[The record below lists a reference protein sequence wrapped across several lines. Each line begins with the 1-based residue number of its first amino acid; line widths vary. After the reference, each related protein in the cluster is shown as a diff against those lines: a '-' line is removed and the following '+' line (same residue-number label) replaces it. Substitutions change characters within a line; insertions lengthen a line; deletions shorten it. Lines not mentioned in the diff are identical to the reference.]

1 MQGKENNQMRVE
13 IPDKIRESAQKEWDT
28 IRELLTDYLMEEKG
42 TRTLLLRRAEDFS
55 GRSFGA
61 SSRAR
66 KEVILN
72 ARRVIRAAGITNNR
86 DEILRNP
93 NGILGLR
100 DIFYAMTEALDPR
113 EDEERRLAEA
123 KENVTIQPGHRDMS
137 KWPSDHKIEEAILQ
151 PREQSNIEWD
161 SERDSIEGRETGTFT
176 LTSGYGDEKAV
187 EAIAGEEVWDP
198 TNQGLVTRIAM
209 EQDDGTYKVLIDIR
223 DCRAWQITRFM
234 EEGRDILRLQAP
246 EAPAVWQAAW
256 CKTGVNTEG
265 RGAIRAQGQETP
277 LSNKLVFSDV
287 RARVINA
294 TSRRQK
300 RDREEES
307 DNESGAQTSQE
318 EDPKP
323 KVVLTQAEG
332 VSARRGLGAE
342 LDQQEEESIPR
353 ASEGSASAG
362 SLPEALQS
370 QGQKKL
376 ILGSIDFEC
385 GDPGSE
391 RAGISAV
398 PTEGGLVLVDVETG
412 EVVGH
417 GHGLFY
423 EPNLP
428 ANKVDQSRYA
438 TWAVTGIPPATFV
451 EVDTG
456 EVPMDYQ
463 HTVRMAS

>member
-1 MQGKENNQMRVE
+1 
-13 IPDKIRESAQKEWDT
+13 
-28 IRELLTDYLMEEKG
+28 
-42 TRTLLLRRAEDFS
+42 
-55 GRSFGA
+55 
-61 SSRAR
+61 
-66 KEVILN
+66 
-72 ARRVIRAAGITNNR
+72 
-86 DEILRNP
+86 
-93 NGILGLR
+93 
-100 DIFYAMTEALDPR
+100 MTEALDPR

-151 PREQSNIEWD
+151 PREQSNIEWN

-223 DCRAWQITRFM
+223 DCKAWQITRFM

-300 RDREEES
+300 EGQGRRVRQRERRT
-307 DNESGAQTSQE
+307 DQPRGRPQTQGRVDTSG
-318 EDPKP
+318 
-323 KVVLTQAEG
+323 
-332 VSARRGLGAE
+332 R
-342 LDQQEEESIPR
+342 
-353 ASEGSASAG
+353 
-362 SLPEALQS
+362 
-370 QGQKKL
+370 
-376 ILGSIDFEC
+376 
-385 GDPGSE
+385 SE
-391 RAGISAV
+391 RQKG
-398 PTEGGLVLVDVETG
+398 PW
-412 EVVGH
+412 
-417 GHGLFY
+417 
-423 EPNLP
+423 
-428 ANKVDQSRYA
+428 SRA
-438 TWAVTGIPPATFV
+438 
-451 EVDTG
+451 
-456 EVPMDYQ
+456 
-463 HTVRMAS
+463 

>member
-72 ARRVIRAAGITNNR
+72 ARRVLRAAGITNNR

-93 NGILGLR
+93 NEILGLR

-209 EQDDGTYKVLIDIR
+209 EQDDGIYKVLIDIR
-223 DCRAWQITRFM
+223 DC
-234 EEGRDILRLQAP
+234 
-246 EAPAVWQAAW
+246 
-256 CKTGVNTEG
+256 
-265 RGAIRAQGQETP
+265 
-277 LSNKLVFSDV
+277 
-287 RARVINA
+287 
-294 TSRRQK
+294 
-300 RDREEES
+300 
-307 DNESGAQTSQE
+307 
-318 EDPKP
+318 
-323 KVVLTQAEG
+323 KV
-332 VSARRGLGAE
+332 
-342 LDQQEEESIPR
+342 
-353 ASEGSASAG
+353 
-362 SLPEALQS
+362 
-370 QGQKKL
+370 
-376 ILGSIDFEC
+376 
-385 GDPGSE
+385 
-391 RAGISAV
+391 
-398 PTEGGLVLVDVETG
+398 
-412 EVVGH
+412 
-417 GHGLFY
+417 
-423 EPNLP
+423 
-428 ANKVDQSRYA
+428 
-438 TWAVTGIPPATFV
+438 
-451 EVDTG
+451 
-456 EVPMDYQ
+456 
-463 HTVRMAS
+463 